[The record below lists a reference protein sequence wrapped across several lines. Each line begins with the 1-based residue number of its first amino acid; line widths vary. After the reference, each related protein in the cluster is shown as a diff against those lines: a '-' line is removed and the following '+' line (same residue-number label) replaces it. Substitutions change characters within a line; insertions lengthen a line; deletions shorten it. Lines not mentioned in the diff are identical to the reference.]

1 MNQFKVLEYMGD
13 SISLTML
20 SFLLFTLL
28 AFSGTSNADFSDE
41 TKKLISDWAPLIWI
55 HSEDPFLPSNIDFYL
70 DNMEVTMSL
79 FNQIQSLSCN
89 TTHKTIIS

>member
-1 MNQFKVLEYMGD
+1 MNQFKVLEYIGD

-28 AFSGTSNADFSDE
+28 VFSETSNADFSDE

-70 DNMEVTMSL
+70 DNMEVRMSFL
-79 FNQIQSLSCN
+79 NKI
-89 TTHKTIIS
+89 

>member
-1 MNQFKVLEYMGD
+1 MNQFKVLEYIAD

-20 SFLLFTLL
+20 SFLLFTLSV
-28 AFSGTSNADFSDE
+28 FSGTSNADFSDE

-70 DNMEVTMSL
+70 DNMEVRMSFL
-79 FNQIQSLSCN
+79 NKI
-89 TTHKTIIS
+89 

>member
-1 MNQFKVLEYMGD
+1 MNQFKVLEYIGD

-28 AFSGTSNADFSDE
+28 VFSETSNADFSDE

-55 HSEDPFLPSNIDFYL
+55 HSEDPFLPSDIDFYL
-70 DNMEVTMSL
+70 DNMEVRMSFL
-79 FNQIQSLSCN
+79 NKI
-89 TTHKTIIS
+89 